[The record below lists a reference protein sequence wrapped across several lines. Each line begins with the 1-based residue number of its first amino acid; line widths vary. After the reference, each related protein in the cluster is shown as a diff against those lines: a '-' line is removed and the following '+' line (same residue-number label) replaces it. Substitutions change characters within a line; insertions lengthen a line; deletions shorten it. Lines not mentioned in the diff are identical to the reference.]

1 MMTYFNI
8 PDLILGS
15 RVVPFNPLSAC
26 PLAILTDLN
35 NSFLKMDFQEPSFKD
50 SQIKIILEERGK
62 KGGDL
67 KSSKKDE
74 EHENVRESNGSPS
87 NTQDEKYRYITGIL
101 IAKYKSHIF
110 LSVRLS
116 SFHHFLL
123 QSARNCQDR
132 RE

>member
-1 MMTYFNI
+1 M
-8 PDLILGS
+8 G
-15 RVVPFNPLSAC
+15 
-26 PLAILTDLN
+26 
-35 NSFLKMDFQEPSFKD
+35 FQEPSFKD
-50 SQIKIILEERGK
+50 SQIKIILEERGKKGGDK

-116 SFHHFLL
+116 SFHHFLV